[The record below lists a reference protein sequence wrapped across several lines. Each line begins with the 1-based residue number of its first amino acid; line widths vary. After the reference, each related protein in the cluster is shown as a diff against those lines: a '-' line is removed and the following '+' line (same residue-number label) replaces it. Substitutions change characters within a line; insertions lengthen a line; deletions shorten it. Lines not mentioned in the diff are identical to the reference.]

1 MSELDRRWR
10 RLVEAARK
18 TPPAEPAPPSP
29 ALVDRLARGGLAAR
43 ATAAGRTR
51 SPPSE
56 PWAWAAVVTLA
67 AAGAL
72 FLVTARPTLV
82 EQTATLTR
90 DLTELPLQVPAA
102 PELPAPFH
110 VPAASEA
117 LALLP
122 EGAGLRAALGLP
134 PSPEAT
140 P

>member
-18 TPPAEPAPPSP
+18 TPPTEPAPPSP
-29 ALVDRLARGGLAAR
+29 ALVDRLARRGLAAR
-43 ATAAGRTR
+43 AKAAARTG
-51 SPPSE
+51 SPE
-56 PWAWAAVVTLA
+56 PWAWAAVATFA
-67 AAGAL
+67 AASAL
-72 FLVTARPTLV
+72 FLVTARPTLA
-82 EQTATLTR
+82 EQTAALTR
-90 DLTELPLQVPAA
+90 ELTELPGQVPAA